1 MRAKVIE
8 QPRARPRNFTPPV
21 ADIRPITID
30 AGFEQNDASC
40 EILAYRVLDGEK
52 IAVPAPVLENGEHDV
67 LLPRDSR
74 EMSRLLDRNCEWLVD
89 HNITAGTHRQLRE
102 RRVRFIGARDYDEVD
117 IRMRR
122 ERLWIGHD
130 LDIREDARHIYGT
143 AG

>member
-8 QPRARPRNFTPPV
+8 ESRARPRNFTPPV
-21 ADIRPITID
+21 ADVRPITID

-52 IAVPAPVLENGEHDV
+52 IAVPAPVMEHGEHDV

-89 HNITAGTHRQLRE
+89 HDIPSGTHRQLRE
-102 RRVRFIGARDYDEVD
+102 RRVRFIGARYSDEVD
-117 IRMRR
+117 ARMRR
-122 ERLWIGHD
+122 ECFWIGHD
-130 LDIREDARHIYGT
+130 LAIWKDARYISG
-143 AG
+143 